1 MWGPLESRGQDGTL
15 DRVKDPVDR
24 LIRAVARRD
33 SFALMWAQFAG
44 AHLVLF
50 GGMVLFRLFVSMDHH
65 QFWLLVGVSQG
76 LCLLDNA
83 VGISLTRRMFEPV
96 RTWERGDRTP
106 DTTIAAWKALSNLPL
121 DYFRSS
127 PKLPLLFSYLP
138 FIAFAAWRLHIGLG
152 GFVILALV
160 GTTVI
165 ACAVVV
171 RYFLME
177 IVCRP
182 VLEQI
187 AVGLP
192 DDFAVRRA
200 GLPLSWRLFLAAPV
214 INIVTALIVAGLSN
228 RGHPQSLNHLGLEWL
243 LAVGVSLT
251 MGLELLLLTVR
262 TVGST
267 MGDIRRA
274 IQRVQVGDFSAR
286 VPVVSTDETGTLAQS
301 FNHLVEG
308 LEEREKLHRAFSA
321 YVDPGLAERILRE
334 GSDLEGEDREVSMLF
349 LDIREF
355 TAFSE
360 SARPRDVMAL
370 LNEFWD
376 LVVPVLLRRGGHANK
391 FIGDGVLGVFGA
403 PDDLDHHALAATRSA
418 LEIAD
423 LVQARYGGTI
433 NVGIGVNTGH
443 VIAGTVGGG
452 GRLEFTVIG
461 DAVNTASRVEEATR
475 ATGDTILIT
484 EATRRQLPPG
494 VFAFEPRGSA
504 QLKGKTVPVQV
515 WSVERAIRAQRL
527 VDDSTGDLATV
538 GPGD

>member
-1 MWGPLESRGQDGTL
+1 M
-15 DRVKDPVDR
+15 KDPVDR

-33 SFALMWAQFAG
+33 SFALMWAQFGG

-50 GGMVLFRLFVSMDHH
+50 GAMVLFRLFVAMTDA

-76 LCLLDNA
+76 LCLIDNI
-83 VGISLTRRMFEPV
+83 VGISLTRRIFTPV
-96 RTWERGDRTP
+96 RAWERGDRSGESTL
-106 DTTIAAWKALSNLPL
+106 AAWKALSNLPL

-127 PKLPLLFSYLP
+127 PRLPLLFTYLP
-138 FIAFAAWRLHIGLG
+138 FIAFAAWRLHIGVP
-152 GFVILALV
+152 GFIILALV

-182 VLEQI
+182 VLERI
-187 AVGLP
+187 ATELP
-192 DDFAVRRA
+192 DDFAVQRA
-200 GLPLSWRLFLAAPV
+200 GLPLAWRLFLAAPV
-214 INIVTALIVAGLSN
+214 INIVTALIVAGLSSD
-228 RGHPQSLNHLGLEWL
+228 GHPQSLNHLGLEWL
-243 LAVGVSLT
+243 LAVTVSLT

-262 TVGST
+262 TVGTT
-267 MGDIRRA
+267 MRDIRRA
-274 IQRVQVGDFSAR
+274 IDRVQAGDFSAR

-301 FNHLVEG
+301 FNRLVEG
-308 LEEREKLHRAFSA
+308 LGEREALHRAFSA
-321 YVDPGLAERILRE
+321 YVDPGLAERVLRE
-334 GSDLEGEDREVSMLF
+334 GSELSGEDREVSMLF

-355 TAFSE
+355 TVFSE

-376 LVVPVLLRRGGHANK
+376 LVVPVLLRWGGHANK

-403 PDDLDHHALAATRSA
+403 PDDLADHALAATSAA

-423 LVQARYGGTI
+423 IVQSRYGGTI

-452 GRLEFTVIG
+452 GRVEFTVIG

-484 EATRRQLPPG
+484 EATRRQLPEG
-494 VFAFEPRGSA
+494 LFEFEPRGSA
-504 QLKGKTVPVQV
+504 ELKGKTVPVQV
-515 WSVERAIRAQRL
+515 WRVERAVRAQR
-527 VDDSTGDLATV
+527 VDGSTGDYATV

>member
-1 MWGPLESRGQDGTL
+1 M
-15 DRVKDPVDR
+15 KDPVDR
-24 LIRAVARRD
+24 LIRAVARRN
-33 SFALMWAQFAG
+33 SFALMWAQFGG
-44 AHLVLF
+44 AHLVLL
-50 GGMVLFRLFVSMDHH
+50 GGMVLFRLFVAMDRP

-76 LCLLDNA
+76 LCLLDNC
-83 VGISLTRRMFEPV
+83 VGIRLTRRMFAPV
-96 RTWERGDRTP
+96 RVWERGDHSP
-106 DTTIAAWKALSNLPL
+106 AATIAAWKALSNLPL
-121 DYFRSS
+121 EYFRFS
-127 PKLPLLFSYLP
+127 PRLPLLFTYLP
-138 FIAFAAWRLHIGLG
+138 FIAFAAWRLRIGVS
-152 GFVILALV
+152 GFVILATV

-182 VLEQI
+182 VLEQL
-187 AVGLP
+187 ATRLP
-192 DDFAVRRA
+192 DDFVVRRA

-214 INIVTALIVAGLSN
+214 INIVTALIVAGISSE
-228 RGHPQSLNHLGLEWL
+228 GHPQSLEHLGLEWL
-243 LAVGVSLT
+243 IAVVVSLT

-262 TVGST
+262 TVGTT
-267 MGDIRRA
+267 MSDIRHA
-274 IQRVQVGDFSAR
+274 IERVQAGDFSAR

-301 FNHLVEG
+301 FNRLVQG
-308 LEEREKLHRAFSA
+308 LGEREKLHRAFSA
-321 YVDPGLAERILRE
+321 YVDPGLAERVLRE
-334 GSDLEGEDREVSMLF
+334 GSELSGEDREVSVLF

-376 LVVPVLLRRGGHANK
+376 LVVPVLLHWGGHANK

-403 PDDLDHHALAATRSA
+403 PDDLADHALAATSAA

-423 LVQARYGGTI
+423 LVHVRYEGTI

-452 GRLEFTVIG
+452 GRVEFTVIG

-484 EATRRQLPPG
+484 EATRRQLPEG
-494 VFAFEPRGSA
+494 LFQFEPRGSA
-504 QLKGKTVPVQV
+504 ELKGKTVPVKL
-515 WSVERAIRAQRL
+515 WHVERWLGAARI
-527 VDDSTGDLATV
+527 DDSTEDFATV
-538 GPGD
+538 APGD

>member
-1 MWGPLESRGQDGTL
+1 
-15 DRVKDPVDR
+15 VKDPVDR

-33 SFALMWAQFAG
+33 SFALMWAQFGG
-44 AHLVLF
+44 AHLVLL
-50 GGMVLFRLFVSMDHH
+50 GGMVLFRLFVSMTDG

-76 LCLLDNA
+76 LCLIDNC
-83 VGISLTRRMFEPV
+83 VGISLTRRIFTPV
-96 RTWERGDRTP
+96 RAWEHGDHSPEATV
-106 DTTIAAWKALSNLPL
+106 AAWTALAALPRS
-121 DYFRSS
+121 YFRSS
-127 PKLPLLFSYLP
+127 PRLPLLFTYLP
-138 FIAFAAWRLHIGLG
+138 FIAFASWRLDIDILG
-152 GFVILALV
+152 FIILALV

-165 ACAVVV
+165 ACAIVV

-182 VLEQI
+182 VLEKI
-187 AVGLP
+187 AADLP
-192 DDFAVRRA
+192 LDFVAQRA
-200 GLPLSWRLFLAAPV
+200 GLPLAWRLFLAAPV

-228 RGHPQSLNHLGLEWL
+228 QGHTQSLNHLGLDWL

-251 MGLELLLLTVR
+251 MGLELLLLSLR

-267 MGDIRRA
+267 MNDIRRA
-274 IQRVQVGDFSAR
+274 IDRVQAGDYRTR
-286 VPVVSTDETGTLAQS
+286 VPVVSTDETGMLAQS
-301 FNHLVEG
+301 FNRLVEG
-308 LEEREKLHRAFSA
+308 LDERETLRQAFSA
-321 YVDPGLAERILRE
+321 YVDPGLAERVLRE
-334 GSDLEGEDREVSMLF
+334 GSDLTGQDREVSMLF

-355 TAFSE
+355 TSFSE

-376 LVVPVLLRRGGHANK
+376 IVVPALLRWGGHANK

-403 PDDLDHHALAATRSA
+403 PDDLADHALSATSAA

-423 LVQARYGGTI
+423 LIEGRYAGTI

-452 GRLEFTVIG
+452 GRVEFTVIG

-484 EATRRQLPPG
+484 EATRRQLPEG
-494 VFAFEPRGSA
+494 LFEFEARGSA
-504 QLKGKTVPVQV
+504 ELKGKTVPVQV
-515 WSVERAIRAQRL
+515 WSVERAVRARRL
-527 VDDSTGDLATV
+527 DGSTEDFATV
-538 GPGD
+538 GPDD

>member
-1 MWGPLESRGQDGTL
+1 MSRKGEMGHLRT
-15 DRVKDPVDR
+15 VKDPVDR

-33 SFALMWAQFAG
+33 SFALMWAQFGG
-44 AHLVLF
+44 AHLVLL
-50 GGMVLFRLFVSMDHH
+50 GGMVLFRLFVAMPDG

-76 LCLLDNA
+76 LCLLDNI
-83 VGISLTRRMFEPV
+83 VGISLTRRMFAPV
-96 RTWERGDRTP
+96 RAWERGDHSP
-106 DTTIAAWKALSNLPL
+106 QLTIEAWKALSNLPL
-121 DYFRSS
+121 NYFRSS
-127 PKLPLLFSYLP
+127 PRLPLLFTYLP
-138 FIAFAAWRLHIGLG
+138 FIGFAAWRLHIGVT

-187 AVGLP
+187 AVALP
-192 DDFAVRRA
+192 DDFTVRRA

-214 INIVTALIVAGLSN
+214 INIVTALIVAGISSE
-228 RGHPQSLNHLGLEWL
+228 GHPQSLNHLGLEWL
-243 LAVGVSLT
+243 VAVGVSLT

-274 IQRVQVGDFSAR
+274 IERVQAGDFSAR

-334 GSDLEGEDREVSMLF
+334 GSDLQGQDREVSMLF

-423 LVQARYGGTI
+423 LVQGRYGGTI

-484 EATRRQLPPG
+484 EATRRQLPEG
-494 VFAFEPRGSA
+494 LFAFEPRGSA
-504 QLKGKTVPVQV
+504 ELKGKTVPVQV
-515 WSVERAIRAQRL
+515 WSVERLIRAQR
-527 VDDSTGDLATV
+527 VDDSTGDFATV

>member
-1 MWGPLESRGQDGTL
+1 M
-15 DRVKDPVDR
+15 KDPVDR

-33 SFALMWAQFAG
+33 SFALIWAQFLG
-44 AHLVLF
+44 AHLVLL
-50 GGMVLFRLFVSMDHH
+50 GGMVLFRLFVSMHDG

-76 LCLLDNA
+76 LCVLDNA
-83 VGISLTRRMFEPV
+83 VGITLTRRIFAPV
-96 RTWERGDRTP
+96 RTWERGDHSTAA
-106 DTTIAAWKALSNLPL
+106 TVAAWKALATLPL
-121 DYFRSS
+121 KYFRSS
-127 PKLPLLFSYLP
+127 PRLPLLFTYLP
-138 FIAFAAWRLHIGLG
+138 FIAFAAWRLKIGIA

-165 ACAVVV
+165 ACAIVV

-182 VLEQI
+182 VLERI
-187 AVGLP
+187 AVALP
-192 DDFAVRRA
+192 DDFEARRT

-214 INIVTALIVAGLSN
+214 INIVTALIVAGLSSE
-228 RGHPQSLNHLGLEWL
+228 GHPQSLDHLGLQWF
-243 LAVGVSLT
+243 LAVVVSLT
-251 MGLELLLLTVR
+251 MGLELLLLSLR
-262 TVGST
+262 TVAST
-267 MGDIRRA
+267 LSDIRRA
-274 IQRVQVGDFSAR
+274 IERVQAGDYSTR
-286 VPVVSTDETGTLAQS
+286 VPVVSTDETGMLAQS
-301 FNHLVEG
+301 FNRLVEG
-308 LEEREKLHRAFSA
+308 LAERESLRHAFSA
-321 YVDPGLAERILRE
+321 YVDPGLAERVMRE
-334 GSDLEGEDREVSMLF
+334 GSDLRGSQEREVSMLF

-370 LNEFWD
+370 LNEFWE
-376 LVVPVLLRRGGHANK
+376 LVVPVLLRWDGHANK

-403 PDDLDHHALAATRSA
+403 PDELSDHALAATSAA

-423 LVQARYGGTI
+423 LVQARYRGTI

-452 GRLEFTVIG
+452 GRVEFTVIG

-484 EATRRQLPPG
+484 EATRRQLPLG
-494 VFAFEPRGSA
+494 RFEFEARGSA
-504 QLKGKTVPVQV
+504 ELKGKTVPVQV
-515 WSVERAIRAQRL
+515 WSVERAIGVRRA
-527 VDDSTGDLATV
+527 DGSTEDFATV